1 VSQVAK
7 EPPRTVSVV
16 FPQQRFSE
24 APYAALTSQRF
35 GTQHTSIELDDAT
48 VLAEIPRAVDA
59 LDQPTSDGIN
69 TFVVSGFARSAGLTV
84 ALSGLGADELFGG
97 YDTFRIVPRLY
108 RLRRWTPAVVA
119 RALGTGI
126 RRFAPNTDRNDK
138 LERWLR
144 AEEPEVD
151 AYSLRRELFGPGA
164 AHALMPG
171 LDGAS
176 ATPCTDDALD
186 DELNEVSRLELA
198 VYMRNVLLRDSDVM
212 SMAHS
217 LEIRVP
223 FLDHHV
229 VEEVAA
235 LGGRWKTSRNSP
247 KPLLVDAL
255 ADLLP
260 HEVVHRKKMGFTLP
274 FADWLRGTLRDRV
287 GSVLIDPEY
296 GGQVADGL
304 DPRAVQDVW
313 ERFVAGETQWQRPWA
328 LYVLKAWG
336 ERHLRAGPSV

>member
-1 VSQVAK
+1 
-7 EPPRTVSVV
+7 
-16 FPQQRFSE
+16 
-24 APYAALTSQRF
+24 
-35 GTQHTSIELDDAT
+35 
-48 VLAEIPRAVDA
+48 
-59 LDQPTSDGIN
+59 
-69 TFVVSGFARSAGLTV
+69 
-84 ALSGLGADELFGG
+84 
-97 YDTFRIVPRLY
+97 
-108 RLRRWTPAVVA
+108 
-119 RALGTGI
+119 
-126 RRFAPNTDRNDK
+126 
-138 LERWLR
+138 
-144 AEEPEVD
+144 
-151 AYSLRRELFGPGA
+151 
-164 AHALMPG
+164 
-171 LDGAS
+171 
-176 ATPCTDDALD
+176 
-186 DELNEVSRLELA
+186 
-198 VYMRNVLLRDSDVM
+198 VLLRDSDVM